1 LNYNY
6 FINHSIPVYIAIVII
21 LQTNF
26 LYGGGP
32 ISSKKWSQPCP
43 LTTNP
48 LQVNGQTHPVMQ
60 SPSSL
65 LLQQNEQSIYLVHSI
80 TEQYCTTLLLVIQT
94 NNTKESKALT
104 INLQSLLSQL
114 KTVFSI
120 MNIRTSQTPEFS
132 NIPRLMATE
141 DLRTLYS
148 NSAYHCT
155 TLWHLISWPMSL
167 LA

>member
-1 LNYNY
+1 
-6 FINHSIPVYIAIVII
+6 
-21 LQTNF
+21 
-26 LYGGGP
+26 
-32 ISSKKWSQPCP
+32 
-43 LTTNP
+43 
-48 LQVNGQTHPVMQ
+48 MQ